1 MFLKISQNSQGN
13 TCAKVSFL
21 MKLQVEAYSFIKK
34 ETLTQ
39 VFSYEFCEISKSN
52 FFTEHL
58 WATASVQFIKK
69 CIFCWSLNHKRW
81 HTYFMI
87 TSISYLLFPHNI
99 RHCYLIFLR
108 TNIFFLIPTLIHI
121 ISAAFWRGI
130 ISDLLLKSFIKLHL
144 YWISSSSNMK
154 VGGGS
159 YCPPSI
165 NHLQRVQL

>member
-1 MFLKISQNSQGN
+1 MNFAKFLRTTFLQNTSR
-13 TCAKVSFL
+13 
-21 MKLQVEAYSFIKK
+21 
-34 ETLTQ
+34 
-39 VFSYEFCEISKSN
+39 
-52 FFTEHL
+52 
-58 WATASVQFIKK
+58 ATASVEFIKK
-69 CIFCWSLNHKRW
+69 CIFCWSFNHKCW

-108 TNIFFLIPTLIHI
+108 TNIFFLIPTLIYMI

-154 VGGGS
+154 VGGRS
-159 YCPPSI
+159 YCPPWI